1 MYSNLTSYWTMMAN
15 NGYYLY
21 MLNKYETFMLD
32 KKRIVKDL
40 LTKWKIQYR
49 LYHYL
54 GKNMKTCNKLS
65 HIILKD
71 MSCIFLI
78 VFF

>member
-32 KKRIVKDL
+32 KKRIVICL
-40 LTKWKIQYR
+40 PN
-49 LYHYL
+49 
-54 GKNMKTCNKLS
+54 GKYS
-65 HIILKD
+65 IDYIITLER
-71 MSCIFLI
+71 I
-78 VFF
+78 